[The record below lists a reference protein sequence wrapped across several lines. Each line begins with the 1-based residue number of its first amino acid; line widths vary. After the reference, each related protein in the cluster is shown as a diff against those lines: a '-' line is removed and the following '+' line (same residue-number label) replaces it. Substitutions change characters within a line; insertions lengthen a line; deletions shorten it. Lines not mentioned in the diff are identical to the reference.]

1 MTQPL
6 RVLVAEDDPVG
17 AALLK
22 GLLAREGHV
31 VLGPAATGEE
41 AVRMARDE
49 RPDAVLMDIWLAGGM
64 NGVQATRAIT
74 ADFDIPVIL
83 VTAATGDAIME
94 EVADSGALGFMA
106 KPVTGD
112 SLRVNLRIVRHHTRL
127 HARLR
132 ESERRYRDI
141 FDNAVVGIYMAD
153 PDGRYLVSNRAFAEM
168 LGWSG
173 PGQLV
178 SGVRSMDEQIYE
190 APGRRQELLAR
201 LRAEGT
207 VTGFVS
213 QVYGRD
219 GDLLW
224 VSEHCTAVHDWAGE
238 LLHYEGIVVDISA
251 RVEAEQRWRTTLGI
265 LRSTIDAMP
274 DHVVLLD
281 LERNVIMANASW
293 VRHACGTHV
302 AAAREVA
309 GGSDGPDAPDGPDV
323 PDAPGAPAVPELVD
337 DAATGGMVAVRCPE
351 FVAEDGGPS
360 PLDRFLAEGGH
371 QSGPVRLL
379 PGGMACSCSVS
390 PYRAPDG
397 TVIGA
402 VLVLHR
408 GGEGGFSG
416 ARDSSAPV
424 DAARRRGA

>member
-6 RVLVAEDDPVG
+6 RVLVAEDDAVG
-17 AALLK
+17 AALLC
-22 GLLAREGHV
+22 GLLVREGHV
-31 VLGPAATGEE
+31 VIGPAPMGEE
-41 AVRMARDE
+41 AVRLARDE
-49 RPDAVLMDIWLAGGM
+49 RPDAVLMDIWLAGDM
-64 NGVQATRAIT
+64 NGVEATRAIT

-83 VTAATGDAIME
+83 VTGATEATDHELME
-94 EVADSGALGFMA
+94 QVAGSGALGFMS

-112 SLRVNLRIVRHHTRL
+112 ALRVNLRIVRHHTRL

-132 ESERRYRDI
+132 DSEQRYRSI

-153 PDGRYLVSNRAFAEM
+153 PEGRYLVSNRAFAQM

-173 PGQLV
+173 PGELV
-178 SGVRSMDEQIYE
+178 SGVRSMDEQVYE
-190 APGRRQELLAR
+190 VSGRRQELLAR

-207 VTGFVS
+207 VAGFVS

-238 LLHYEGIVVDISA
+238 LLHYEGIVVNVTA
-251 RVEAEQRWRTTLGI
+251 RIEAEQRWRTTLGI

-281 LERNVIMANASW
+281 LECNVIMANASW
-293 VRHACGTHV
+293 VRQMCGPGYPDAENLANLAHQV
-302 AAAREVA
+302 DA
-309 GGSDGPDAPDGPDV
+309 GGQGDG
-323 PDAPGAPAVPELVD
+323 AV
-337 DAATGGMVAVRCPE
+337 MVRCPDC
-351 FVAEDGGPS
+351 VAEDGAPT
-360 PLDRFLAEGGH
+360 PLDRFLHEGGH

-379 PGGMACSCSVS
+379 PGGEPCVCSVS

-402 VLVLHR
+402 VLVLRRDGERCLAGSDGLAARADMAGHR
-408 GGEGGFSG
+408 G
-416 ARDSSAPV
+416 V
-424 DAARRRGA
+424 

>member
-6 RVLVAEDDPVG
+6 RVLIAEDDPVG

-22 GLLAREGHV
+22 GLLVREGHV
-31 VLGPAATGEE
+31 VLGPAAMGED
-41 AVRMARDE
+41 AVRLARDE
-49 RPDAVLMDIWLAGGM
+49 RPDAVLMDIWLAGRM
-64 NGVQATRAIT
+64 NGVEATRAVT

-83 VTAATGDAIME
+83 VTGATEATDRDLMDQ
-94 EVADSGALGFMA
+94 VAGSGALGFMS

-112 SLRVNLRIVRHHTRL
+112 ALRMNLRIVRRHTRL
-127 HARLR
+127 LARLR
-132 ESERRYRDI
+132 DSEQRYRSI

-153 PDGRYLVSNRAFAEM
+153 PEGRYLVSNRAFAAM

-173 PGQLV
+173 PGELV
-178 SGVRSMDEQIYE
+178 SGVRSMDEQVYE

-238 LLHYEGIVVDISA
+238 LLHYEGIVVNVTA
-251 RVEAEQRWRTTLGI
+251 RIEAEQRWRTTLGI
-265 LRSTIDAMP
+265 LRNTIDAMP

-281 LERNVIMANASW
+281 LDRNVIMANASW
-293 VRHACGTHV
+293 VRHVCGPGEAG
-302 AAAREVA
+302 AASGATDLPGTA
-309 GGSDGPDAPDGPDV
+309 DA
-323 PDAPGAPAVPELVD
+323 APGAVV
-337 DAATGGMVAVRCPE
+337 VRCPDC
-351 FVAEDGGPS
+351 VAEDGGPT
-360 PLDRFLAEGGH
+360 PLDRFLREGGH

-379 PGGMACSCSVS
+379 PGGEACTCSVS

-408 GGEGGFSG
+408 DGEGGFAGSG
-416 ARDSSAPV
+416 RL
-424 DAARRRGA
+424 AARAGMADRQGA

>member
-6 RVLVAEDDPVG
+6 RVLVAEDDAVG
-17 AALLK
+17 AALLR
-22 GLLAREGHV
+22 GLLVREGHV
-31 VLGPAATGEE
+31 VIGPAAMGEE
-41 AVRMARDE
+41 AVRLARDE
-49 RPDAVLMDIWLAGGM
+49 RPDAVLMDIWLAGDM
-64 NGVQATRAIT
+64 NGVEATRAIT

-83 VTAATGDAIME
+83 VTGATEATDHELME
-94 EVADSGALGFMA
+94 QVVGSGALGFMS

-112 SLRVNLRIVRHHTRL
+112 ALRVNLRIVRHHTRL

-132 ESERRYRDI
+132 DSEQRYRSI

-153 PDGRYLVSNRAFAEM
+153 PEGRYLVSNRAFAQM

-173 PGQLV
+173 PGELV

-238 LLHYEGIVVDISA
+238 LLHYEGIVVNVTA
-251 RVEAEQRWRTTLGI
+251 RIEAEQRWRTTLGI

-281 LERNVIMANASW
+281 LDRNVIMANASW
-293 VRHACGTHV
+293 VRQVCGPGLPD
-302 AAAREVA
+302 AAGAADA
-309 GGSDGPDAPDGPDV
+309 GGAVDGSV
-323 PDAPGAPAVPELVD
+323 
-337 DAATGGMVAVRCPE
+337 MVRCPDC
-351 FVAEDGGPS
+351 VAEDGGLT
-360 PLDRFLAEGGH
+360 PLDRFLREGGH

-379 PGGMACSCSVS
+379 PGGDPCVCSVS

-402 VLVLHR
+402 VLVLRRDGEGCLAGSEGLAARAGMAGHR
-408 GGEGGFSG
+408 G
-416 ARDSSAPV
+416 V
-424 DAARRRGA
+424 

>member
-1 MTQPL
+1 
-6 RVLVAEDDPVG
+6 
-17 AALLK
+17 
-22 GLLAREGHV
+22 
-31 VLGPAATGEE
+31 
-41 AVRMARDE
+41 
-49 RPDAVLMDIWLAGGM
+49 M
-64 NGVQATRAIT
+64 NGVEATRAVT

-83 VTAATGDAIME
+83 VTGATEATDRDLMDQ
-94 EVADSGALGFMA
+94 VAGSGALGFMS

-112 SLRVNLRIVRHHTRL
+112 ALRMNLRIVRRHTRL
-127 HARLR
+127 LARLR
-132 ESERRYRDI
+132 DSEQRYRSI

-153 PDGRYLVSNRAFAEM
+153 PEGRYLVSNRAFAEM

-173 PGQLV
+173 PGELV
-178 SGVRSMDEQIYE
+178 SGVRSMDEQVYE

-238 LLHYEGIVVDISA
+238 LLHYEGIVVNVTA
-251 RVEAEQRWRTTLGI
+251 RIEAEQRWRTTLGI
-265 LRSTIDAMP
+265 LRNTIDAMP

-281 LERNVIMANASW
+281 LDRNVIMANASW
-293 VRHACGTHV
+293 VRHVCGPGEAG
-302 AAAREVA
+302 AAAGA
-309 GGSDGPDAPDGPDV
+309 SYLPGTADA
-323 PDAPGAPAVPELVD
+323 APGA
-337 DAATGGMVAVRCPE
+337 VAVRCPDC
-351 FVAEDGGPS
+351 VAEDGGPA
-360 PLDRFLAEGGH
+360 PLDRFLREGGH

-379 PGGMACSCSVS
+379 PGGEACTCSVS

-408 GGEGGFSG
+408 DGEGGF
-416 ARDSSAPV
+416 ASAGRP
-424 DAARRRGA
+424 AARVDTADRRGA

>member
-6 RVLVAEDDPVG
+6 RVLVAEDDAVG

-94 EVADSGALGFMA
+94 EVADSGALGFMP

-112 SLRVNLRIVRHHTRL
+112 ALRVNLRIVRHHTRL

-132 ESERRYRDI
+132 DSERRYRDI

-178 SGVRSMDEQIYE
+178 AGVRSMDEQVYE

-213 QVYGRD
+213 QMYGRD

-238 LLHYEGIVVDISA
+238 LLHYEGIVVNVTA
-251 RVEAEQRWRTTLGI
+251 RIEAEQRWRTTLGI

-281 LERNVIMANASW
+281 LERNVIMANAAW
-293 VRHACGTHV
+293 VRHACGTSGC
-302 AAAREVA
+302 ATPGFGTSGA
-309 GGSDGPDAPDGPDV
+309 GAPVGSDAPQTAG
-323 PDAPGAPAVPELVD
+323 
-337 DAATGGMVAVRCPE
+337 DAAPGGMVPVHCPE
-351 FVAEDGGPS
+351 FVARDGGPS
-360 PLDRFLAEGGH
+360 PLDRFLVEGGH

-379 PGGMACSCSVS
+379 PGGASCTCSVS

-402 VLVLHR
+402 VLVLH
-408 GGEGGFSG
+408 GSGEGGCDEPRATAMPAG
-416 ARDSSAPV
+416 
-424 DAARRRGA
+424 AARRRGA

>member
-6 RVLVAEDDPVG
+6 RVLVAEDDSVG
-17 AALLK
+17 AALLC
-22 GLLAREGHV
+22 GLLVREGHMV
-31 VLGPAATGEE
+31 IGPAAMGEE
-41 AVRMARDE
+41 AVRLARDE
-49 RPDAVLMDIWLAGGM
+49 RPDAVLMDIWLAGDM
-64 NGVQATRAIT
+64 NGVEATRAIT

-83 VTAATGDAIME
+83 VTGATEATDHDLME
-94 EVADSGALGFMA
+94 QVVGSGALGFMS

-112 SLRVNLRIVRHHTRL
+112 ALRMNLRIVRHHTRL

-132 ESERRYRDI
+132 DSEQRYRSI

-153 PDGRYLVSNRAFAEM
+153 PEGRYLVSNRAFAEM

-173 PGQLV
+173 PGDLV
-178 SGVRSMDEQIYE
+178 SGVRSIDAQVYE
-190 APGRRQELLAR
+190 VPGRRQELLAR

-207 VTGFVS
+207 VAGFVS

-238 LLHYEGIVVDISA
+238 LLHYEGIVVNVTA
-251 RVEAEQRWRTTLGI
+251 RIEAEQRWRTTLGI

-293 VRHACGTHV
+293 VRQMCG
-302 AAAREVA
+302 A
-309 GGSDGPDAPDGPDV
+309 GHPDA
-323 PDAPGAPAVPELVD
+323 APSADMAGQVEGAV
-337 DAATGGMVAVRCPE
+337 MVRCPE
-351 FVAEDGGPS
+351 CMSEDGGPT
-360 PLDRFLAEGGH
+360 PLDRFLREGGH
-371 QSGPVRLL
+371 QAGPVRLL
-379 PGGMACSCSVS
+379 PGGEACTCSVS
-390 PYRAPDG
+390 PYRAPEG

-402 VLVLHR
+402 VLVLRHD
-408 GGEGGFSG
+408 GEGCLAGSE
-416 ARDSSAPV
+416 RL
-424 DAARRRGA
+424 AARADMTGRRGV